1 MRWPSQIN
9 YHGTREYVTDR
20 PQEAA
25 VGQFRVTVAFVA
37 DAARR
42 KFGRLLKL
50 LWPAQTQ
57 QIMAHDPIRFS
68 WLASAIAEDA
78 SSRRAP
84 ACPFP
89 EQDSSNEPAPANPP
103 TPANER

>member
-68 WLASAIAEDA
+68 WLTSAIAED
-78 SSRRAP
+78 

-89 EQDSSNEPAPANPP
+89 EQDSSNEPVPANPP
-103 TPANER
+103 MPANER